1 MCTSFDHLLRESG
14 GLNLPTAV
22 SFHPNL
28 NLKLLKCVHTSHIFI
43 YIYIYLFIKK
53 TCVMCICIYICIY
66 VYNTCIVQYL
76 FRIDIYIYIIY
87 ILHDLC
93 STLTQ

>member
-1 MCTSFDHLLRESG
+1 MDIDMCTSFDHLLRESG

-28 NLKLLKCVHTSHIFI
+28 NLKLLKCVHTSHI

-53 TCVMCICIYICIY
+53 KNMCHVYMYIY
-66 VYNTCIVQYL
+66 VYM
-76 FRIDIYIYIIY
+76 YIILVLY
-87 ILHDLC
+87 N
-93 STLTQ
+93 TYFV

>member
-28 NLKLLKCVHTSHIFI
+28 NLKLLKCVHTSHI
-43 YIYIYLFIKK
+43 YIYIYLFIYLKK
-53 TCVMCICIYICIY
+53 KNMCHVYMYIY
-66 VYNTCIVQYL
+66 VYM
-76 FRIDIYIYIIY
+76 YIILVLY
-87 ILHDLC
+87 N
-93 STLTQ
+93 TYFV